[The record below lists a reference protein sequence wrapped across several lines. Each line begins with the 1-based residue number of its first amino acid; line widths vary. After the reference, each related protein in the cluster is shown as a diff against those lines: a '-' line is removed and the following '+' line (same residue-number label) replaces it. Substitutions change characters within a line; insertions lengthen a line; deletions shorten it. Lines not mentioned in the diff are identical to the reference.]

1 MEESVNNIDVQVTNI
16 NQQENVDGSHDNDK
30 TTEHHI
36 GEEKKRDY
44 TGLESVFAWMCMAF
58 GYFFCKVFPAHQNP
72 FGAFLLIVAIFAV
85 TTVVLKI
92 KKVKLG
98 VVPVIISISAVVVS
112 GALITNSN
120 PMLASV
126 ANTYA
131 VVTYCYYLYAT
142 NGNHTKL
149 GFNDFIVVDYFKA
162 LFVAPF
168 LKVGSLFQGMFS
180 GKIRKSGDILGK
192 IIKGGVIAL
201 IPTVVVCG
209 LLSYDSD
216 FSRMIGN
223 MIDLD
228 ADKVFHDILCLCFGM
243 IVGQYVFSLFVASS
257 DKVAKDKCTEDEC
270 VTKLRSMQKT
280 HVATALAAVLP
291 ILFVYVVYFISQWK
305 YYMSAFTGKLPA
317 GLNYADYARDGF
329 FQLCAVSVINMI
341 IIIFVQMFMDI
352 SKSVIAK
359 IKSGVVITYAVFTLV
374 LIATAISKM
383 VLYIYTYGLTEKRV
397 LSSWLMLV
405 LAVIFV
411 VVIVKQFVEKLNAVA
426 VSMAVV
432 VVAFGVLSLS
442 NVDGII
448 ARYNVDRYL
457 DGSLENIDVWAL
469 QDLGDAAVPELV
481 RLIEEL
487 EDRRVVETD
496 SYAGKIYDRT
506 KEVLEN
512 IALEYEN
519 EDRQTMSY
527 TIPYI
532 KAKEALKEAGIKCV
546 YYEW

>member
-1 MEESVNNIDVQVTNI
+1 MEEIVNNIDAQEANI
-16 NQQENVDGSHDNDK
+16 AQQENIDGSCDK
-30 TTEHHI
+30 DKITEHHME
-36 GEEKKRDY
+36 EEKKRNY

-58 GYFFCKVFPAHQNP
+58 GFFFCKVFPAHQNP
-72 FGAFLLIVAIFAV
+72 LGAFLLVVAIFLA
-85 TTVVLKI
+85 TTVVLKVN
-92 KKVKLG
+92 KVKLG
-98 VVPVIISISAVVVS
+98 VVPVIISISAVIVS

-120 PMLASV
+120 LMLASI

-131 VVTYCYYLYAT
+131 VVTYCYYLYAV

-192 IIKGGVIAL
+192 VIKGGVIAL
-201 IPTVVVCG
+201 IPTAVVCG

-223 MIDLD
+223 MIEFD
-228 ADKVFHDILCLCFGM
+228 ADKVFHDILCLCLGM
-243 IVGQYVFSLFVASS
+243 LVGQYVFSLFVASS
-257 DKVAKDKCTEDEC
+257 DNVAKDKCTEEEC
-270 VTKLRSMQKT
+270 VTKLRDMQKT

-291 ILFVYVVYFISQWK
+291 ILFVYVIYFISQWK

-329 FQLCAVSVINMI
+329 FQLCSVSVINMI
-341 IIIFVQMFMDI
+341 IIIFVQMFMDV
-352 SKSVIAK
+352 SKSSIAK
-359 IKSGVVITYAVFTLV
+359 IKNGIVITYAVFTLI

-383 VLYIYTYGLTEKRV
+383 VLYIDTYGLTEKRV

-405 LAVIFV
+405 LAIIFI
-411 VVIVKQFVEKLNAVA
+411 VVIVKQFVTKLNALA

-432 VVAFGVLSLS
+432 VVAFGVLALS

-457 DGSLENIDVWAL
+457 DGSIENIDVLAL

-481 RLIEEL
+481 RLMEEL
-487 EDRRVVETD
+487 EYRGMVGTD
-496 SYAGKIYDRT
+496 SYASGIYDRT
-506 KEVLEN
+506 KGVLED

-527 TIPYI
+527 TIPYM
-532 KAKEALKEAGIKCV
+532 KAKDALEEAGITGI